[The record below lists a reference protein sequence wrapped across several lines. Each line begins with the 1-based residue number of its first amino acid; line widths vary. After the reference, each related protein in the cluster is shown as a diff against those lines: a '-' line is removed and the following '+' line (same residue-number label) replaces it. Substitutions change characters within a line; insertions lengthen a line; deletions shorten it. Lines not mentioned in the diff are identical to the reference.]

1 MWVEVPSRASPHARV
16 WLKRRDDHQMKGRTM
31 SATSMRVGTKGRRL
45 LPAGES
51 TYWDTLRMLVTV
63 LRGRDRVRL
72 ARVVLR
78 KEELQRIQTWQ
89 PQEKL

>member
-1 MWVEVPSRASPHARV
+1 M
-16 WLKRRDDHQMKGRTM
+16 G
-31 SATSMRVGTKGRRL
+31 ATSVRVGAKGRRL

>member
-1 MWVEVPSRASPHARV
+1 
-16 WLKRRDDHQMKGRTM
+16 
-31 SATSMRVGTKGRRL
+31 
-45 LPAGES
+45 
-51 TYWDTLRMLVTV
+51 MLVTV